1 MVSVRKRGKVYEYR
15 FEIATVEG
23 TRKWITKSGYP
34 TKAEAF
40 KEGAKAYNDFYY
52 NGQKTQLRENMS
64 YADFLDY
71 WIDNYASFNLHY
83 STTISYINIIK
94 NHVKPRVGFYKLW
107 QLDTRLLQ
115 EFINKIYVEYGF
127 SKNYMA
133 SILKVVK
140 GSLKYACYTLNYI
153 NTNPA
158 EHVHAP
164 RIDKIEKDPAHIF
177 TQEEIERILDRFK
190 GTHSIYYA
198 FLTAYYTGM
207 RVSEVYGLT
216 WDCVDFEKKTLTINK
231 NIIKK
236 NQYGLPKRKN
246 ITKGHSVGVWYYGD
260 CKNPQSR
267 RTISIGDTL
276 VNALKDYKKEQ
287 EENRKFYGDS
297 YLSGFIK
304 GFEVVPYPYIVNVTG
319 LPEEVGKTYEGKTLF
334 TLKDGKYIA
343 NYNES
348 LSILEYLFPKDK
360 NIFLMCGAGGYAG
373 STKEMLVALGWDENK
388 IYNIGGY
395 WYYNGNNNVE
405 VKRTTNNKTYYD
417 FYKIN
422 YHNIDFTNLTKVSK

>member
-1 MVSVRKRGKVYEYR
+1 MKKNLKYVLLAILLLSLGLNIYNLVNRKTSKTSELPKPELSEGLRGTFGIDKNINE
-15 FEIATVEG
+15 T
-23 TRKWITKSGYP
+23 T
-34 TKAEAF
+34 
-40 KEGAKAYNDFYY
+40 
-52 NGQKTQLRENMS
+52 
-64 YADFLDY
+64 
-71 WIDNYASFNLHY
+71 IDNYLSRSDSVYRDMRML
-83 STTISYINIIK
+83 
-94 NHVKPRVGFYKLW
+94 
-107 QLDTRLLQ
+107 
-115 EFINKIYVEYGF
+115 
-127 SKNYMA
+127 
-133 SILKVVK
+133 
-140 GSLKYACYTLNYI
+140 
-153 NTNPA
+153 
-158 EHVHAP
+158 
-164 RIDKIEKDPAHIF
+164 KDPGNYEA
-177 TQEEIERILDRFK
+177 
-190 GTHSIYYA
+190 
-198 FLTAYYTGM
+198 
-207 RVSEVYGLT
+207 
-216 WDCVDFEKKTLTINK
+216 
-231 NIIKK
+231 
-236 NQYGLPKRKN
+236 
-246 ITKGHSVGVWYYGD
+246 
-260 CKNPQSR
+260 
-267 RTISIGDTL
+267 IG
-276 VNALKDYKKEQ
+276 
-287 EENRKFYGDS
+287 GDS

>member
-1 MVSVRKRGKVYEYR
+1 MKKNLKYVLLAILLLSLGLNIYNLVNRKTSKTSELPKP
-15 FEIATVEG
+15 ELSEG
-23 TRKWITKSGYP
+23 LIGTFGIDKNINET
-34 TKAEAF
+34 T
-40 KEGAKAYNDFYY
+40 
-52 NGQKTQLRENMS
+52 
-64 YADFLDY
+64 
-71 WIDNYASFNLHY
+71 IDNY
-83 STTISYINIIK
+83 
-94 NHVKPRVGFYKLW
+94 
-107 QLDTRLLQ
+107 
-115 EFINKIYVEYGF
+115 
-127 SKNYMA
+127 
-133 SILKVVK
+133 
-140 GSLKYACYTLNYI
+140 LNRSDSVY
-153 NTNPA
+153 
-158 EHVHAP
+158 
-164 RIDKIEKDPAHIF
+164 RDMRMLKDPGNYEA
-177 TQEEIERILDRFK
+177 
-190 GTHSIYYA
+190 
-198 FLTAYYTGM
+198 
-207 RVSEVYGLT
+207 
-216 WDCVDFEKKTLTINK
+216 
-231 NIIKK
+231 
-236 NQYGLPKRKN
+236 
-246 ITKGHSVGVWYYGD
+246 
-260 CKNPQSR
+260 
-267 RTISIGDTL
+267 IG
-276 VNALKDYKKEQ
+276 
-287 EENRKFYGDS
+287 GDS